1 MSRESYALRPQE
13 VEVFSVTKGTDII
26 LRKNIEKVTKEPEEE
41 GGKPYTVW
49 ECDELQ
55 CRTTQTV
62 SAEEVRDNFEA
73 WWTYAEQYKAEEANP
88 NEKEENTPT
97 TAGVTVADRL
107 DAIEAAISEIAEVI
121 ANG

>member
-1 MSRESYALRPQE
+1 MSRESYAACPNT
-13 VEVFSVTKGTDII
+13 VETFSLSKGTDII
-26 LRKNIEKVTKEPEEE
+26 LRKDIEEVTKEPTEE
-41 GGKPYTVW
+41 GGEPYTVW

-73 WWTYAEQYKAEEANP
+73 WWAYAEQYKAEEANP
-88 NEKEENTPT
+88 DEKEENTPT

>member
-1 MSRESYALRPQE
+1 MSRESYALRPQA
-13 VEVFSVTKGTDII
+13 VETFTLDDGTDII
-26 LRKNIEKVTKEPEEE
+26 LRKNIEKVTKEPTEE

-55 CRTTQTV
+55 CRTTEAV
-62 SAEEVRDNFEA
+62 SAEEVEA
-73 WWTYAEQYKAEEANP
+73 AFDTWWTYAENYKAEEADQNTA
-88 NEKEENTPT
+88 EENTP
-97 TAGVTVADRL
+97 AASGVTVADRL

>member
-26 LRKNIEKVTKEPEEE
+26 LRKNIEKVTKEPEDE

-55 CRTTQTV
+55 CRTTEIV
-62 SAEEVRDNFEA
+62 SVDEVKANFDA
-73 WWTYAEQYKAEEANP
+73 WWAYAENYKAEEANP
-88 NEKEENTPT
+88 DEGEEDTPT
-97 TAGVTVADRL
+97 TAGVTVTDRL